1 MNLTAVYIADKRTDD
16 NMKYIRIISLI
27 LILSCIGS
35 CKSLRAAKK
44 AKGAVSDTIETLSK
58 LKDFNKEDLEAM
70 TPEELIA
77 TLETERKDHNV
88 TRGKHNDV
96 AEAHKDEKDAH
107 AKTKQKNGT
116 HLSLLMSLIFWIGG
130 PVIIGA
136 AIALKTYLYVNPKPI
151 IITGIIFTC
160 MPILINVGNDIA
172 VQLGD
177 WFILLAKIVS
187 GIAVL
192 GAIIYSLIKYKHR
205 IARLVHY
212 GQYATKDL
220 DEEGKK
226 EFNKGFAEDAE
237 AKGLSHCKDDKKLIS
252 GVKNILDKAVRAVK
266 K

>member
-1 MNLTAVYIADKRTDD
+1 MNVKLESFEIDLKLIVLGIIFLMLVSGCALFKGAKAAKDGKDKIEETF
-16 NMKYIRIISLI
+16 
-27 LILSCIGS
+27 
-35 CKSLRAAKK
+35 KSLAEF
-44 AKGAVSDTIETLSK
+44 DQ
-58 LKDFNKEDLEAM
+58 DDLEAC
-70 TPEELIA
+70 TKEQLIEM
-77 TLETERKDHNV
+77 LHDEREDHNDS
-88 TRGKHNDV
+88 R
-96 AEAHKDEKDAH
+96 AAHK
-107 AKTKQKNGT
+107 KTKQNNGT

-136 AIALKTYLYVNPKPI
+136 AIALKTYLFINPKPI
-151 IITGIIFTC
+151 IITGVIFTC

-220 DEEGKK
+220 NEEEKK
-226 EFNKGFAEDAE
+226 DFNKGFAEDAE
-237 AKGLSHCKDDKKLIS
+237 AKGLQHCKDDKKLIS
-252 GVKNILDKAVRAVK
+252 GVKNILDKATRAIK
-266 K
+266 E